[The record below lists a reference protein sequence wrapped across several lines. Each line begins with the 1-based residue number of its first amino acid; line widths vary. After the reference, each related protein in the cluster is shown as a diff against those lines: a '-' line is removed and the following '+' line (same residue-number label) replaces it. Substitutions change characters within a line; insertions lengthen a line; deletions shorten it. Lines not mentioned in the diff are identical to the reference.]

1 MKLNNFNDIMKK
13 TFGDRYVNIQSDP
26 TEFND
31 KEPERCSRCDNDI
44 LTPEE
49 VEEKMCFDC
58 IEELEI
64 QDENS
69 NSRNLANER

>member
-1 MKLNNFNDIMKK
+1 MNYKDY
-13 TFGDRYVNIQSDP
+13 TEGTRSTYGDDP
-26 TEFND
+26 TEWSGP
-31 KEPERCSRCDNDI
+31 ELERCSRCDNDI

-58 IEELEI
+58 MEELEI